1 MRFHRRSSDLRLG
14 SHAPASGSCLL
25 SFPMAGFRRGSGLN
39 AYSCGTV
46 GNLTPLSH
54 PVSMGGAFRTSDS
67 IKRNMNLFQSSHT
80 FSFIISAVLK
90 KSRNTSPVRKSST
103 GETCCAEPP
112 VFLSKNQGFRGLLP
126 EVYVSKLSRSFS
138 KKPLRLG
145 CPSSSMV
152 DSSLFSS
159 SFCSRVSLVGVSTTT
174 VTYWSPRF
182 L

>member
-112 VFLSKNQGFRGLLP
+112 VFGRKTGGSGK

-145 CPSSSMV
+145 WPSSSMV
-152 DSSLFSS
+152 DSSFFSS

>member
-112 VFLSKNQGFRGLLP
+112 VFGRKTGGYGK

-145 CPSSSMV
+145 WPSSSMV
-152 DSSLFSS
+152 DSSFFSS